1 MNFMNETH
9 VVTCFLEY
17 DGKILLLQRS
27 DRVGSY
33 TARWA
38 GISGYIEPGAEPL
51 GQAYQEIAE
60 EASLSPNQLQ
70 LAKAGETLEVPDE
83 NLGKKWVVHPFRF
96 KVQNPDLVK
105 IDWEHNQYKWI
116 NPEEIKEHVT
126 VPGLYA
132 AWELVR

>member
-1 MNFMNETH
+1 LVEESH
-9 VVTCFLEY
+9 VVTCFLEH

-38 GISGYIEPGAEPL
+38 GISGFIESGAEPL
-51 GQAYQEIAE
+51 DQAWQEISE
-60 EASLSPNQLQ
+60 EASLEREQLELIQ
-70 LAKAGETLEVPDE
+70 IGPILAVLDE
-83 NLGKKWVVHPFRF
+83 KLGRKWMVHPFRF
-96 KVQNPDLVK
+96 KVQNPELVK
-105 IDWEHNQYKWI
+105 IDWEHNQCKWI
-116 NPEEIKEHVT
+116 DPEEIREHDT